1 MINVLWSRQARAE
14 ASKPLRATQEPLR
27 ALESTAPPTRGR
39 HASLAA
45 SDLGWQLEQAELKRK
60 SSVLYTR
67 NIRVALSE
75 GRDALERQS
84 YDERQSY
91 T

>member
-1 MINVLWSRQARAE
+1 
-14 ASKPLRATQEPLR
+14 
-27 ALESTAPPTRGR
+27 
-39 HASLAA
+39 
-45 SDLGWQLEQAELKRK
+45 LEQAELKRK